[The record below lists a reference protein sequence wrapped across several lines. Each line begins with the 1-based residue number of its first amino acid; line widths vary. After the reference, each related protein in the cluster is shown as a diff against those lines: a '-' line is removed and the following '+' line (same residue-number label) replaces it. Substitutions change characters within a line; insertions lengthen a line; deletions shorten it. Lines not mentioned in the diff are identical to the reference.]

1 MPAAGYAYAQGYFTL
16 LARSHRRIEVL
27 TETFWNATQ
36 KSYNFNPNSC
46 RRRYRIVFWST

>member
-1 MPAAGYAYAQGYFTL
+1 MPTADYAYAQGDFTL
-16 LARSHRRIEVL
+16 LVRSHRRIEVL
-27 TETFWNATQ
+27 TETFQNTTQ